1 MRGEK
6 TMSIDP
12 KALVL
17 GWTDALNRGDADA
30 AAAYVT
36 EDCVFTN
43 IGTGQRL
50 VGRDAARED
59 FVALIAMYSEMR
71 IEKTTFLST
80 ADGHYATEW
89 IMTGVHT
96 GDVPG
101 LPATG
106 KPFRISGAGF
116 GEIRDG
122 KLARVT
128 EYWNMAEFLIQVG
141 VLHPPGA

>member
-1 MRGEK
+1 
-6 TMSIDP
+6 MSNDP

-17 GWTDALNRGDADA
+17 DWTEALNRRDADA
-30 AAAYVT
+30 AVAYLT
-36 EDCVFTN
+36 EDCVLVN
-43 IGTGQRL
+43 IGTGQRT
-50 VGRDAARED
+50 VGREAIRED
-59 FVALIAMYSEMR
+59 HLALFAMYSDMR

-80 ADGHYATEW
+80 GDGHYATEW

-96 GDVPG
+96 GDAPG

-106 KPFRISGAGF
+106 KPFRISGAGV

-122 KLARVT
+122 RIARVT

-141 VLHPPGA
+141 VLPPPGA